1 MRPQLAVSL
10 RKASMMRQLSVLVVL
25 FTLAIAGCSSASE
38 PTATYTAGACDYDGP
53 SEFEVNSTVTF
64 TFTNESDESDVGF
77 SVLKFPEG
85 STPEEIFNEGIFS
98 VVASDDAIIDFV
110 PAPTVNG
117 TEYDLTVTFIETGQ
131 HGINCFN
138 LAADTESD
146 YVTMFTVTE

>member
-1 MRPQLAVSL
+1 MPCPNGRQQQMRRLLTIVVPLVLILAS
-10 RKASMMRQLSVLVVL
+10 
-25 FTLAIAGCSSASE
+25 CSTSSE
-38 PTATYTAGACDYDGP
+38 PTATYTGGACAYDGP

-64 TFTNESDESDVGF
+64 TVTNESDESDVGF

-85 STPEEIFNEGIFS
+85 STPEEIFNEGIFN